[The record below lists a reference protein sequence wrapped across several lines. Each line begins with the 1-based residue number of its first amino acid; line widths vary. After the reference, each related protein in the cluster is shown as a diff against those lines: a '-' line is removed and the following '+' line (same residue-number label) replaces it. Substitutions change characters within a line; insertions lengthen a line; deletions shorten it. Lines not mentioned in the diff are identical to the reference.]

1 MKRLI
6 CLLAVFSC
14 FAAAQGKSTTA
25 KGKTAVGPNQATI
38 EKAWVDFEKKDAAA
52 VGSILADE
60 AIEIWA
66 DGKGPH
72 DKKST
77 LEGMRAM
84 NIEKYALS
92 DFKFK
97 PLGDKAT
104 LADYRAN
111 VKFKGAPKE
120 YKLAV
125 SEVWQKLGGE
135 WKLVHYQETEV
146 K

>member
-1 MKRLI
+1 LV
-6 CLLAVFSC
+6 LLSC
-14 FAAAQGKSTTA
+14 FAAAQGKSAAA
-25 KGKTAVGPNQATI
+25 KGKSAAAPNQATI
-38 EKAWVDFEKKDAAA
+38 EKAWADFEKKDAAA
-52 VGSILADE
+52 VGGILADD

-77 LEGMRAM
+77 LEGMHSM
-84 NIEKYALS
+84 NIEKYSLS
-92 DFKFK
+92 DFKFA
-97 PLGDKAT
+97 PLGGRVE

-111 VKFKGAPKE
+111 VKFKGAAQE
-120 YKLAV
+120 YKLIVA
-125 SEVWQKLGGE
+125 EVWEKRGSE

>member
-1 MKRLI
+1 MKRLT
-6 CLLAVFSC
+6 CALVLLSC
-14 FAAAQGKSTTA
+14 FAAAQGKSAAA
-25 KGKTAVGPNQATI
+25 KVKSAAAPNQATI
-38 EKAWVDFEKKDAAA
+38 EKAWADFEKKDAAA
-52 VGSILADE
+52 VGSILADD

-84 NIEKYALS
+84 NIEKYSLS
-92 DFKFK
+92 DFKFAR
-97 PLGDKAT
+97 LGEKAE
-104 LADYRAN
+104 LVDYRAN
-111 VKFKGAPKE
+111 VKFKGAAQE
-120 YKLAV
+120 YKLLVA
-125 SEVWQKLGGE
+125 EVWEKRRSE

>member
-6 CLLAVFSC
+6 CVLAVLSC
-14 FAAAQGKSTTA
+14 LAAAQGKSAAA
-25 KGKTAVGPNQATI
+25 KGKSAAAPNQATI

-52 VGSILADE
+52 VSSIVSDE
-60 AIEIWA
+60 LIEIWA
-66 DGKGPH
+66 DGTGAH
-72 DKKST
+72 DKTST
-77 LEGMRAM
+77 LAGMQTM

-92 DFKFK
+92 DFKFT
-97 PLGDKAT
+97 PLGEKAE
-104 LADYRAN
+104 LVDYRAN
-111 VKFKGAPKE
+111 VKFKGTAQE

-125 SEVWQKLGGE
+125 SEVWQKRGGE

>member
-6 CLLAVFSC
+6 CALVLLSC
-14 FAAAQGKSTTA
+14 FAAAQGKSAGAMA
-25 KGKTAVGPNQATI
+25 KAAAAPNEATI
-38 EKAWVDFEKKDAAA
+38 EKAWADFEKKDATA
-52 VGSILADE
+52 VGSILADD

-72 DKKST
+72 DKQST
-77 LEGMRAM
+77 LDGMKAM
-84 NIEKYALS
+84 NIEKYTLS
-92 DFKFK
+92 DFKFTA
-97 PLGDKAT
+97 LGEKAK

-111 VKFKGAPKE
+111 VKFKGAAQE
-120 YKLAV
+120 YKLLVA
-125 SEVWQKLGGE
+125 EVWEKRGRE

>member
-6 CLLAVFSC
+6 CALVFLSC
-14 FAAAQGKSTTA
+14 FAAAQGKSAAA
-25 KGKTAVGPNQATI
+25 KGKTAAAPNQATI

-52 VGSILADE
+52 VGNILAED

-77 LEGMRAM
+77 LDGMRAM
-84 NIEKYALS
+84 NIEKYSLG
-92 DFKFK
+92 DFKFTS
-97 PLGDKAT
+97 LGDKAA

-111 VKFKGAPKE
+111 VKFKGAAQE
-120 YKLAV
+120 YKLLVA
-125 SEVWQKLGGE
+125 EVWQKRGGE